1 MPWKKITRC
10 LPSVWKETRSLTK
23 TVPDGGAGAGNSTDC
38 CESGFMR
45 LACSTDQQEE
55 KRKSQRSEPTT
66 GKPKSG
72 QVLVRTQ
79 GGKKSKTAATPDK
92 AQQQPCWLLADLV
105 KLQNCEPSPENTK
118 SEQ

>member
-1 MPWKKITRC
+1 MPWTKITRC

-38 CESGFMR
+38 CEYGFMR
-45 LACSTDQQEE
+45 LACSTDQREE

-72 QVLVRTQ
+72 QVWVRTRD
-79 GGKKSKTAATPDK
+79 GKKRRPVVAPDEG
-92 AQQQPCWLLADLV
+92 QLQPCWLFGDLST
-105 KLQNCEPSPENTK
+105 LQSCAPSTEHT
-118 SEQ
+118 